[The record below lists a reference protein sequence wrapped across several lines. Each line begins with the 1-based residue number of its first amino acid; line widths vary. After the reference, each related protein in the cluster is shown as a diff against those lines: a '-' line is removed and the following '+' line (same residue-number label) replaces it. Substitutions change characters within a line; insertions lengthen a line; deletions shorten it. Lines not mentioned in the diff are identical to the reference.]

1 MKTTITVIV
10 SLIFGFLI
18 GIIFTAVTINIS
30 AKPMLV
36 KEFKSPYDFDKTVQ
50 VMSDRINNEEGWH
63 VTNVIDQNKAVS
75 ENGGFPIGNFKIIKY
90 CHGRYSAEM
99 LKADDRK
106 KIGAMMPKSFAV
118 YQKSD
123 GQVYVSTM
131 NGAVIGKL
139 FGGVEEKIIRL
150 QAKKV
155 NLVKSLIS
163 TEESFFK
170 SLEKDDILQLF
181 E

>member
-1 MKTTITVIV
+1 MKTKITVIV

-18 GIIFTAVTINIS
+18 GVLFTAVTINIS

-36 KEFKSPYDFDKTVQ
+36 KEFKSPYDFEKTVQ
-50 VMSDRINNEEGWH
+50 VMTDRINNKEGWH

-90 CHGRYSAEM
+90 CHGGFSAEM

-123 GQVYVSTM
+123 GQVYVSTV
-131 NGAVIGKL
+131 NGAIIGKL
-139 FGGVEEKIIRL
+139 FGGEEERII
-150 QAKKV
+150 
-155 NLVKSLIS
+155 
-163 TEESFFK
+163 EES
-170 SLEKDDILQLF
+170 SLEIEDIMRFINLKFTLY
-181 E
+181 

>member
-139 FGGVEEKIIRL
+139 FGGVEEKII
-150 QAKKV
+150 
-155 NLVKSLIS
+155 
-163 TEESFFK
+163 EES
-170 SLEKDDILQLF
+170 SLEIEDIMRFINLKFTLF
-181 E
+181 

>member
-1 MKTTITVIV
+1 MKTKITVIV

-18 GIIFTAVTINIS
+18 GVLFTAVTINIS

-36 KEFKSPYDFDKTVQ
+36 KEFKSPYNFEKTVQ
-50 VMSDRINNEEGWH
+50 VMTDRINNKEGWH

-90 CHGRYSAEM
+90 CHGGFSAEM

-123 GQVYVSTM
+123 GQVYVSTV
-131 NGAVIGKL
+131 NGAIIGKL
-139 FGGVEEKIIRL
+139 FGGEEERIID
-150 QAKKV
+150 
-155 NLVKSLIS
+155 
-163 TEESFFK
+163 ES
-170 SLEKDDILQLF
+170 SLEIEDIMRFINLKFTLY
-181 E
+181 

>member
-1 MKTTITVIV
+1 MKTKIAIIV
-10 SLIFGFLI
+10 SLIFGILI
-18 GIIFTAVTINIS
+18 GVIFTAITINIS

-36 KEFKSPYDFDKTVQ
+36 KEFKSPYDFEKTVS
-50 VMSDRINNEEGWH
+50 VITDRINNKKGWH

-90 CHGRYSAEM
+90 CHGAYSAEM
-99 LKADDRK
+99 LKTDDRK
-106 KIGAMMPKSFAV
+106 KIGVMMPKSFAV

-139 FGGVEEKIIRL
+139 FGGVEEKII
-150 QAKKV
+150 
-155 NLVKSLIS
+155 
-163 TEESFFK
+163 EES
-170 SLEKDDILQLF
+170 SLEIEDIMRFINLKFTLY
-181 E
+181 

>member
-1 MKTTITVIV
+1 MKTKITVIV
-10 SLIFGFLI
+10 SLTFGFLI
-18 GIIFTAVTINIS
+18 GVLFTAVTINIS

-36 KEFKSPYDFDKTVQ
+36 KEFKSPYNFEKTVQ
-50 VMSDRINNEEGWH
+50 VMTDRINNKEGWH

-90 CHGRYSAEM
+90 CHGGFSAEM

-123 GQVYVSTM
+123 GQVYVSTV
-131 NGAVIGKL
+131 NGAIIGKL
-139 FGGVEEKIIRL
+139 FGGEEERII
-150 QAKKV
+150 
-155 NLVKSLIS
+155 
-163 TEESFFK
+163 EES
-170 SLEKDDILQLF
+170 SLEIEDIMRFINLKFTLY
-181 E
+181 

>member
-1 MKTTITVIV
+1 MKTKITVIV
-10 SLIFGFLI
+10 SLIFGFII
-18 GIIFTAVTINIS
+18 GVIFTAVTINVS
-30 AKPMLV
+30 AKEMLV

-50 VMSDRINNEEGWH
+50 VMTDRINNKKGWH

-90 CHGRYSAEM
+90 CHGGFSADM
-99 LKADDRK
+99 LQADDRK

-139 FGGVEEKIIRL
+139 FGGVEEKII
-150 QAKKV
+150 
-155 NLVKSLIS
+155 
-163 TEESFFK
+163 EES
-170 SLEKDDILQLF
+170 SLEIEDIMRFINLKFTLF
-181 E
+181 